1 MIIGITGGSGSGKS
15 LASQFFKENGFEIID
30 FDELS
35 RKVSQ
40 KGSECLDELR
50 AVFGEKVFAPDGTL
64 LRRVL
69 GDIVFADGKKLS
81 ILNSITH
88 KYILKEADRLTEMC
102 AGKNIIFDAPLLFEA
117 ELDKKCDYTISIL
130 AKLDVRIERIC
141 ERDGISREAAI
152 NRIKSQKDDSFY
164 LKKSDFTVYNNTDV
178 SSLRIE
184 IANILR
190 SITHERDNQ

>member
-15 LASQFFKENGFEIID
+15 LASQFFKKNGFEVID

-35 RKVSQ
+35 RKVTA

-50 AVFGEKVFAPDGTL
+50 EVFGEKIFAPDGTL
-64 LRRVL
+64 MRRAL

-81 ILNSITH
+81 SLNSITH
-88 KYILKEADRLTEMC
+88 KYILEEADKLIKEYE
-102 AGKNIIFDAPLLFEA
+102 GKNIIFDAPLLFEA

-130 AKLDVRIERIC
+130 AKLDMRIKRISA
-141 ERDGISREAAI
+141 RDNISEQSAI

-164 LKKSDFTVYNNTDV
+164 IEKSDFTVYNDTDV
-178 SSLRIE
+178 SSLCLE
-184 IANILR
+184 LANILR
-190 SITHERDNQ
+190 SITDEPAIK